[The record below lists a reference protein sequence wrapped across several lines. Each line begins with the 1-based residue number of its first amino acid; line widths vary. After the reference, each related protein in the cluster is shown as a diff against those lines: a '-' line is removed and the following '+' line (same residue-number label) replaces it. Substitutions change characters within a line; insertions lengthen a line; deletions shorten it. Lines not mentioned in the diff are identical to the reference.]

1 MKNQY
6 YKNKYV
12 IALYDYKSKE
22 IATVCN
28 NIEELSEWT
37 NKNFKC
43 LYLKLYRAKEGIIK
57 LGENVK
63 LYYKCFD
70 KDQVCPKYYT
80 KSKKVSDDEV
90 ANFLLTMG
98 LPPHIKGFDYLVEA
112 IKVNSSF
119 FTIEELFLHI
129 AKKFKTTK
137 DGVNR
142 AIYFLITKYWE
153 DINAS
158 FEKHNVGG
166 NLKPTTKRVIKTLKY
181 IYDKENKNNE

>member
-43 LYLKLYRAKEGIIK
+43 LYLKLYRAKEGVIK
-57 LGENVK
+57 LGEKVK

-153 DINAS
+153 DINVS
-158 FEKHNVGG
+158 FEKYNVGG

>member
-1 MKNQY
+1 MKNMKNQY

-22 IATVCN
+22 LAIVCN

-37 NKNFKC
+37 NKSFKA
-43 LYLKLYRAKEGIIK
+43 LYTKLYRAKEGIINLEK
-57 LGENVK
+57 NVK
-63 LYYKCFD
+63 LNYKVYE
-70 KDQVCPKYYT
+70 KDQIIPKYYT

-119 FTIEELFLHI
+119 FTIDELFIHI

-153 DINAS
+153 DINIGFARY
-158 FEKHNVGG
+158 NVDGG
-166 NLKPTTKRVIKTLKY
+166 SKPTTKRVIKTLKY
-181 IYDKENKNNE
+181 IYDKTH